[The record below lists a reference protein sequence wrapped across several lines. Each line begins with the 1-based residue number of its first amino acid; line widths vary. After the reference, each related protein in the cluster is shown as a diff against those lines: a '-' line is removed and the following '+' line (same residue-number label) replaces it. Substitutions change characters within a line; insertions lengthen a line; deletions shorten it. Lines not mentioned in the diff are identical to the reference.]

1 MVRRKLEPLTA
12 RCFGTPD
19 RAALEREKR
28 EEEEARRQRKAE
40 NSISNS
46 DLMKA
51 IVQLQA
57 ALESSA
63 QETRQLKAE
72 VAVLRGSSSGPSGAR
87 AVLAGPGRSEREGNV
102 LRV

>member
-1 MVRRKLEPLTA
+1 M
-12 RCFGTPD
+12 
-19 RAALEREKR
+19 KR
-28 EEEEARRQRKAE
+28 QSA
-40 NSISNS
+40 SLSVHS

>member
-1 MVRRKLEPLTA
+1 MFQGYV
-12 RCFGTPD
+12 CFH
-19 RAALEREKR
+19 ALRLHNLGEGGYVCLKR
-28 EEEEARRQRKAE
+28 QSA
-40 NSISNS
+40 SLSVHS